1 MLKKIFIIIMFLFL
15 NACSTDGYNSF
26 NPDKPFEIEIAYEN
40 LGVEIEIFE
49 SLEDFTS
56 FLLTPRNYVFY
67 LDNDYEIAFDQSKI
81 PSNRFNLYGRTKLRL
96 SYNNGKNYFTELEQA
111 QLEAFMQKYPYIKVG
126 IGSSN
131 PDVFINS
138 DISESIKNALD
149 ITSLFN
155 QDDESHEVLKFIG
168 DAGVFSGKRLLLPR
182 PQALKGIM
190 INLDIFKEKK
200 LKTNSLFRIDSE
212 GYPMKDWTVEE
223 LIALAR
229 AIKDFNPNAN
239 NYYYNDYVL
248 GLDTWYGMPDFHY
261 IMPGMDNIQMGYDTW
276 NGTKLNYTNSSW
288 KSAMNLSINLHA
300 LTNGTTT
307 RFPLEFIEKNPE
319 LSVFHIQNGTVAM
332 DIESSQMFWVLNE
345 AKENGINLGFWPY
358 PKGSAG
364 FFPPT
369 ILDYLAVSSATDYPE
384 EAYLLAKWMSYGRD
398 GYSSLLNFYDD
409 SEQLPIYFPVTSNE
423 DLWIVLKEKFKDIQG
438 IEHIFNN
445 IDKAK
450 PDLKKMIPGYK
461 EFILWVYDDSN
472 PYGVL
477 KLFVSSTTNLDVWAQ
492 EWERKSSEIIQRA
505 FFELRAYLKD

>member
-1 MLKKIFIIIMFLFL
+1 MKKIFIIIMFLFL

-26 NPDKPFEIEIAYEN
+26 NPNRPFEIEIAYEN

-49 SLEDFTS
+49 SLEEFTS
-56 FLLTPRNYVFY
+56 FLSYTRDYAFY
-67 LDNDYEIAFDQSKI
+67 LDSNYKVVFDQSKI
-81 PSNRFNLYGRTKLRL
+81 PSNRFNLYGRTKLSL
-96 SYNNGKNYFTELEQA
+96 SYSNEKNYFSALEQA
-111 QLEAFMQKYPYIKVG
+111 QLDAFMEKYPYIRVG
-126 IGSSN
+126 ISSYK
-131 PDVFINS
+131 PDVFINM
-138 DISESIKNALD
+138 DISKSIRTALD

-168 DAGVFSGKRLLLPR
+168 DAGVFSGKRFLLPR

-223 LIALAR
+223 LIAIAK

-239 NYYYNDYVL
+239 TYYYNDYVL
-248 GLDTWYGMPDFHY
+248 GLDTWYGRPDFHY

-276 NGTKLNYTNSSW
+276 NGTKLNYTNSLW
-288 KSAMNLSINLHA
+288 KNAMNLSINLHA
-300 LTNGTTT
+300 LTDGTTT
-307 RFPLEFIEKNPE
+307 RFPWEFIEKNPT
-319 LSVFHIQNGTVAM
+319 LQSFHILRGTAAM

-358 PKGSAG
+358 PQGSAG

-369 ILDYLAVSSATDYPE
+369 ILDYLAVSRTTDYPE
-384 EAYLLAKWMSYGRD
+384 EAYLLAKWMSYGKD
-398 GYSSLLNFYDD
+398 GYSSILNFYDE
-409 SEQLPIYFPVTSNE
+409 SEQLPNYFPVTSNE
-423 DLWIVLKEKFKDIQG
+423 DIWIVLKEKFKDIQG

-450 PDLKKMIPGYK
+450 PDLTKMIPGYW
-461 EFILWVYDDSN
+461 EFIKWVYDDSN
-472 PYGVL
+472 PYGML
-477 KLFVSSTTNLDVWAQ
+477 KLIDSSSPNLDVWAQ

-505 FFELRAYLKD
+505 FFDLRGYLND